1 MAKFWESTTGYIILH
16 EYAMACLRMSFSS
29 LKRENLEKLPD
40 FNSNVVIFAPN
51 HCAAM
56 VDPLMILQT
65 RRHAPVAF
73 GARSDIFANP
83 RTAKILRW
91 LRILPIARERNG
103 LQEVAKNYATF
114 DEAIVCMD
122 HGTPFC
128 MFAEGTHRAERGM
141 MPVKKG
147 VFRIAKMA
155 MERID
160 KPVYVVPVGLDY
172 EYFFQEIGRAVLRIG
187 DPINVS
193 RFFRENSERTDAENY
208 HQLCGIL
215 QERDMALIDSFVD
228 RKHGNVALGLL
239 LGLLALPVFIVS
251 GLLSFPIWLPSV
263 IIMSTMED
271 KAWTH
276 TVNYA
281 FRFFFPVLWPFNWLA
296 GVIYNFY
303 TELFQDIKK

>member
-1 MAKFWESTTGYIILH
+1 
-16 EYAMACLRMSFSS
+16 MACLRMSFSK
-29 LKRENLEKLPD
+29 LYRENFEKLPD
-40 FNSNVVIFAPN
+40 FKSNVVIFAPN

-56 VDPLMILQT
+56 IDPLLTLQV

-114 DEAIVCMD
+114 DEAIECMD

-155 MERID
+155 MDRID
-160 KPVYVVPVGLDY
+160 KPVYVVPIGIDY
-172 EYFFQEIGRAVLRIG
+172 EYFFHEIGRAALRIG
-187 DPINVS
+187 DPINITEY
-193 RFFRENSERTDAENY
+193 FAENADKSEAVIY
-208 HQLCGIL
+208 HELCGIL
-215 QERDMALIDSFVD
+215 QERDLALIGSFEE
-228 RKHGNVALGLL
+228 RKKHNMFKRILFGILS
-239 LGLLALPVFIVS
+239 LPLFLVS
-251 GLLSFPIWLPSV
+251 GLLSFPIWLPSA
-263 IIMSTMED
+263 IIMSTFED

-276 TVNYA
+276 TVHYSI
-281 FRFFFPVLWPFNWLA
+281 RFFFPVLWPFNWMA
-296 GVIYNFY
+296 GV
-303 TELFQDIKK
+303 LFNYYLESFKRIK

>member
-1 MAKFWESTTGYIILH
+1 MAKFWETTNGYIVLH
-16 EYAMACLRMSFSS
+16 EYVMACLRMSFSN
-29 LKRENLEKLPD
+29 LTLENLDRLPD
-40 FNSNVVIFAPN
+40 FDSNVVILAPN

-56 VDPLMILQT
+56 IDPLLILQS
-65 RRHAPVAF
+65 RRHAPIAF

-114 DEAIVCMD
+114 DEAIECMN

-155 MERID
+155 MDKID

-172 EYFFQEIGRAVLRIG
+172 EYFFREIGRAAVRIG
-187 DPINVS
+187 EPINVS
-193 RFFRENSERTDAENY
+193 EFFAANAEKTDAEIY
-208 HQLCGIL
+208 HELCAIL
-215 QERDMALIDSFVD
+215 QERDLGLIGRFVERRHD
-228 RKHGNVALGLL
+228 RVALRA
-239 LGLLALPVFIVS
+239 LLALLSLPFFLVS
-251 GLLSFPIWLPSV
+251 ALLALPIWLPSA
-263 IIMSTMED
+263 IIMSTFKD

-276 TVNYA
+276 TVY
-281 FRFFFPVLWPFNWLA
+281 FSLRFFFPVLWPFGWFA
-296 GVIYNFY
+296 GFLNNFY
-303 TELFQDIKK
+303 FELCKDIKK